1 MVELYRK
8 WSLLVA
14 AKTYANIDENNIV
27 LDIKTTEEVLSDDWI
42 VVPSNTEN
50 RWDYA
55 GIGDI
60 YFSDTKKFK
69 PPQPYASWAFSEAN
83 YKWEAPITR
92 PDDNK
97 RYSWDESAYQGD
109 NTKGWTEQ

>member
-27 LDIKTTEEVLSDDWI
+27 LDIKTTEEVLSGDWI

-69 PPQPYASWAFSEAN
+69 PPQPYASWSFSEDN
-83 YKWEAPITR
+83 YKWEAPITI